1 MSSFTAEDAWILG
14 NLLRARLLPH
24 AAHGQ
29 SALISISLA
38 NSGQTVFQCVTGPGI
53 TPDHETWVQRKRN
66 AVMRWTRSTYRLNL
80 QFGGDEARF
89 KRIFQLSEEQA
100 NSYAIHGGAVPI
112 RVPGVEG
119 IVAIVIVSGLAQEE
133 DHGVIADV
141 IKSNWEEIEI

>member
-1 MSSFTAEDAWILG
+1 
-14 NLLRARLLPH
+14 
-24 AAHGQ
+24 
-29 SALISISLA
+29 
-38 NSGQTVFQCVTGPGI
+38 VFQCVTGPGI

-66 AVMRWTRSTYRLNL
+66 AVQRWTRSTYRLNL

-89 KRIFQLSEEQA
+89 KSIFQLSEEQA

-141 IKSNWEEIEI
+141 IKSNWEEVEI